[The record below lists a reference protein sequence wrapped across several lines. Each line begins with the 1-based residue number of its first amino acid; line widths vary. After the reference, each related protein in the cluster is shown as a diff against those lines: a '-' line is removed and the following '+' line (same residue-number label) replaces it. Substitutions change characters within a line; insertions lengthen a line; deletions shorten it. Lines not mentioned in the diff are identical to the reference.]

1 MRFASWMAAAVAA
14 VALAGLASPGAQA
27 QSDDRPIVVIVPYT
41 AGTGVDVAAR
51 ILMNDMEKRLGRSI
65 AVENR
70 AGASGNIGAQF
81 VARAKPDGHTLLFTA
96 STYVKNAT
104 ILKNVPYDVLN
115 GFTPIVQIGSAD
127 FVLAVN
133 SAVPV
138 KSLKGFVAYAK
149 ARPGEINYGSPGFGT
164 PHHLGME
171 LLQLSTGIRMTHIPF
186 KGAGGMFSS
195 FLGNH
200 VNTSFLP
207 LQVAQRMAKGGKIR
221 SLAVAGGQRSPIAP
235 ELPTFDEQGVD
246 DFDIDSWYALLG
258 PAGMP
263 RDIADRFNAMANEA
277 LKDPQV
283 HKALLDQ
290 GLTILGGTPDQLVA
304 VIKRDL
310 EKWTKIAE
318 EAKLEKQ

>member
-1 MRFASWMAAAVAA
+1 MRCRIMDGGGRCGGRASGFGFA
-14 VALAGLASPGAQA
+14 GAQA
-27 QSDDRPIVVIVPYT
+27 QSDDRPIIVIVPYT
-41 AGTGVDVAAR
+41 AAPAS
-51 ILMNDMEKRLGRSI
+51 MSPPAFANDMEKRLGRSI

-115 GFTPIVQIGSAD
+115 GFTPIVQISSAD

-138 KSLKGFVAYAK
+138 NSLKEFIAYAK

-263 RDIADRFNAMANEA
+263 RDIADR
-277 LKDPQV
+277 LQ
-283 HKALLDQ
+283 
-290 GLTILGGTPDQLVA
+290 
-304 VIKRDL
+304 RDG
-310 EKWTKIAE
+310 
-318 EAKLEKQ
+318 Q